1 MPYIT
6 EDRRADLDPHISEVI
21 SVLRKLEWSE
31 GDMNYTISR
40 LVGAA
45 FEEQPRYHTIARVTG
60 VLKNVADEF
69 YRRIAA
75 PYEAAA
81 IEKNGDV
88 GEFARINAKL
98 RDTARERLAEVL
110 ARDPGGDSLR

>member
-1 MPYIT
+1 MPYIA
-6 EDRRADLDPHISEVI
+6 EDRRAELDPHISEVI
-21 SVLRKLEWSE
+21 TVLRKLGWNE

-40 LVGAA
+40 MVGAA
-45 FEEQPRYHTIARVTG
+45 FEEEPRYHTIARVTG

-75 PYEAAA
+75 PYEEQA

-88 GEFARINAKL
+88 SEFARITAKL
-98 RDTARERLAEVL
+98 SDADRERLAAL
-110 ARDPGGDSLR
+110 LTKT

>member
-1 MPYIT
+1 
-6 EDRRADLDPHISEVI
+6 
-21 SVLRKLEWSE
+21 
-31 GDMNYTISR
+31 MNYTISR

-75 PYEAAA
+75 PYEDSA

-88 GEFARINAKL
+88 GEFARITA
-98 RDTARERLAEVL
+98 RFDDTGRERLAEVL
-110 ARDPGGDSLR
+110 SHDKRQ